1 MHLLRAGLGCSAQ
14 RFTLGPD
21 MRLDIKHW
29 QMLNAIDE
37 TETMRQ
43 AAHLLSITQSALS
56 HRLSEAE
63 KRLGGLLFER
73 EGRRL
78 RQTAAGRAMTQTAN
92 QIIPAL
98 QRAEFDFQHLSAKQT
113 SVVRFGVAAYS
124 CYHWLPAFL
133 QIMAEKEPGIQ
144 LELVASTTQ
153 YPLKNLQEGTV
164 DVVLAPG
171 QMATPGVDSMP
182 VFQDELVLVT
192 HAQHKLASKAFIEAT
207 DLEGEDYLSYSK
219 SSQPG
224 FEYERFIR
232 PSGVVP
238 HLMTI
243 VEVTDAIIE
252 LIAAGFGISIL
263 SKWAVQSAINNKSIA
278 VVSVGADQLDLA
290 WSALV
295 RESEPPSAA
304 ARIVSRR
311 LAEWFRSQP
320 TATFIPAR

>member
-1 MHLLRAGLGCSAQ
+1 
-14 RFTLGPD
+14 

-29 QMLNAIDE
+29 EMLKAIDE

-43 AAHLLSITQSALS
+43 AAFVLNITQSALS
-56 HRLSEAE
+56 HRLAEAE
-63 KRLGGLLFER
+63 KRLGGVLFER

-78 RQTAAGRAMTQTAN
+78 RQTSAGRAMTQTAN
-92 QIIPAL
+92 QIIPVL
-98 QRAEFDFQHLSAKQT
+98 QRAEFDFQKT
-113 SVVRFGVAAYS
+113 SSNETTVVRFGVAAYS
-124 CYHWLPAFL
+124 CYHWLPSFL
-133 QIMAEKEPGIQ
+133 QVMSEKEPSIQ

-153 YPLKNLQEGTV
+153 YPLKNLQEGAV

-171 QMATPGVDSMP
+171 HMATPGVDSIP
-182 VFQDELVLVT
+182 VFHDELVLIT
-192 HAQHKLASKAFIEAT
+192 HSKHKLASKAFIVAT

-219 SSQPG
+219 TSQPG

-238 HLMTI
+238 HLMTV

-252 LIAAGFGISIL
+252 LIAAGFGIGIL
-263 SKWAVQSAINNKSIA
+263 SRWAVQTAIKNQSIA
-278 VVSVGADQLDLA
+278 AVSLGATKLDLG

-295 RESEPPSAA
+295 RDSELQSAA

-311 LAEWFRSQP
+311 LAEWFQG
-320 TATFIPAR
+320 

>member
-1 MHLLRAGLGCSAQ
+1 
-14 RFTLGPD
+14 
-21 MRLDIKHW
+21 MRLDTKHW
-29 QMLNAIDE
+29 EMLKAIDE
-37 TETMRQ
+37 TETLRQ
-43 AAHLLSITQSALS
+43 AAYVLSITQSALS
-56 HRLSEAE
+56 HRLAEAE

-98 QRAEFDFQHLSAKQT
+98 QRAEFDFQKMSSNET
-113 SVVRFGVAAYS
+113 TVVRFGVAAYS
-124 CYHWLPAFL
+124 CYHWLPSFL
-133 QIMAEKEPGIQ
+133 RVMAKKEPGIQ
-144 LELVASTTQ
+144 LELVASATQ
-153 YPLKNLQEGTV
+153 YPLQNLQEGTV

-171 QMATPGVDSMP
+171 HMATPGVDSIP
-182 VFQDELVLVT
+182 VFQDELVLLT
-192 HAQHKLASKAFIEAT
+192 HSKHKLATKAFIEAT

-238 HLMTI
+238 HLVTV
-243 VEVTDAIIE
+243 VEVTDAIVE

-263 SKWAVQSAINNKSIA
+263 SRWAVQSAIKNGSIA
-278 VVSVGADQLDLA
+278 AVSVGETTLDLG

-295 RESEPPSAA
+295 RKSEQKASAA
-304 ARIVSRR
+304 RTVSRR
-311 LAEWFRSQP
+311 LAEWFEV
-320 TATFIPAR
+320 

>member
-1 MHLLRAGLGCSAQ
+1 
-14 RFTLGPD
+14 

-29 QMLNAIDE
+29 EMLKALDE

-43 AAHLLSITQSALS
+43 AAYVLSITQSALS
-56 HRLSEAE
+56 HRLAEAE
-63 KRLGGLLFER
+63 RRLGGLLFER

-98 QRAEFDFQHLSAKQT
+98 QRAEIDFQKMSSNET
-113 SVVRFGVAAYS
+113 TVVRFGVAAYS
-124 CYHWLPAFL
+124 CYHWLPSFL
-133 QIMAEKEPGIQ
+133 RVMSKKEPGIQ
-144 LELVASTTQ
+144 LELVASATQ
-153 YPLKNLQEGTV
+153 YPLQNLQEGTV

-171 QMATPGVDSMP
+171 HMATPGVDSIP
-182 VFQDELVLVT
+182 VFQDELVLLT
-192 HAQHKLASKAFIEAT
+192 HSKHPLANKQFMEAT

-238 HLMTI
+238 HLVTV
-243 VEVTDAIIE
+243 VEVTDAIVE

-263 SKWAVQSAINNKSIA
+263 SRWAVQSAIKNGSISA
-278 VVSVGADQLDLA
+278 VSVGKTKLDLG

-295 RESEPPSAA
+295 RESEQKASA

-311 LAEWFRSQP
+311 LAEWFQ
-320 TATFIPAR
+320 A